1 MFTKKT
7 TSLLLGSHLSIQ
19 GGLHKAI
26 ERAEEIG
33 ATAIQIWTKN
43 GRTLKA
49 TPLLPEDIDNF
60 KTTLKKSSI
69 TQMVVAHASYL
80 INLASSDT
88 HIAANSRAGLLV
100 ELERCEQLGIPYLV
114 VHPGAHTGIGEE
126 KGIENIAHNLDKVLE
141 KLQGPT
147 IIALETMAGQGT
159 TLGNTFEQL
168 NMMRNLTTF
177 KNKIGFCFDTC
188 HVNSAGYHLKTS
200 EDFENVISEFD
211 NIIGLNHLKVIHLN
225 DSKTECDS
233 HVDRHENIGKGTI
246 PLKVLKLFVHDPR
259 LVHAP
264 KILETPEQNGHLGYK
279 DEMDLLR

>member
-141 KLQGPT
+141 KFQGPT